1 MIFNKHTLEL
11 EHKLSLLEYK
21 KIRKDLIDF
30 TKNCKDSAKKKRMI
44 EWMCGKDFIYPLT
57 EKELEFLEVKS

>member
-30 TKNCKDSAKKKRMI
+30 AKNCKDQDKKKRMI
-44 EWMCGKDFIYPLT
+44 EWMCDKDFVQPLT
-57 EKELEFLEVKS
+57 EQELKFIG